1 MENILKDKT
10 KFEKVDIKTST
21 LNFQVNHEKCINEIL
36 KRLKS
41 SGNLTDK
48 QLKTKNKKKNV
59 KDFGSRPG
67 VFYGLC
73 KVRKAIGDVCPSF
86 RPILSAIG
94 TPTYKIAKFFV
105 AILSCLIINEFT
117 VKDSFSSF

>member
-21 LNFQVNHEKCINEIL
+21 LNFQVNHEKCINEIS
-36 KRLKS
+36 KSLKS

-48 QLKTKNKKKNV
+48 QLKTKSKKNV
-59 KDFGSRPG
+59 KYFGSRPG

-73 KVRKAIGDVCPSF
+73 KVRKAIVDVSPSF

-94 TPTYKIAKFFV
+94 TPTYKIAKFLV

>member
-41 SGNLTDK
+41 SSNLTDK
-48 QLKTKNKKKNV
+48 QLKTKNKKKTLKILDLDLVFSMAFV
-59 KDFGSRPG
+59 KFAKQLVMFVHLLDLYCLQLGHP
-67 VFYGLC
+67 LI
-73 KVRKAIGDVCPSF
+73 KLLSF
-86 RPILSAIG
+86 L
-94 TPTYKIAKFFV
+94 
-105 AILSCLIINEFT
+105 
-117 VKDSFSSF
+117 